1 MNKKT
6 YPYFGVVSCPAYDFK
21 EFEAEILRNLWS
33 SDPDLAELTRI
44 FSQKSIEFMK
54 KQYLETNRTKMML
67 PKQLEDMK
75 KD

>member
-1 MNKKT
+1 MRQMKKCILMQEMQNPANFEKFNKKKVPIRVNKKT

-44 FSQKSIEFMK
+44 FS
-54 KQYLETNRTKMML
+54 
-67 PKQLEDMK
+67 
-75 KD
+75 